1 MNIRVIVFA
10 QTATM
15 TVIMLVTV
23 TYLQVH
29 VFVMLVIMDQ
39 LVPCLDQLAYLVL
52 LRYVKMGGTVQR
64 KAKNAFA
71 PLVIQEIIVR
81 Y

>member
-1 MNIRVIVFA
+1 M
-10 QTATM
+10 
-15 TVIMLVTV
+15 
-23 TYLQVH
+23 
-29 VFVMLVIMDQ
+29 FVMLVIMDQ